1 MVLKNLLLLFI
12 HLKIK
17 RSTTRE
23 SLLTK
28 NYNMR
33 EMVRSNASQIDGLR
47 VQIDNH
53 LTGHRE
59 ILTGISALK
68 SARWLPNTTVTVLI
82 L

>member
-1 MVLKNLLLLFI
+1 
-12 HLKIK
+12 
-17 RSTTRE
+17 
-23 SLLTK
+23 
-28 NYNMR
+28 
-33 EMVRSNASQIDGLR
+33 MVRSNASQIDGLR
-47 VQIDNH
+47 VQIDNR